1 MKIQKSSEDYLEAML
16 MLKQSR
22 GYIRSSDIADQL
34 NVTRPSVSSAVRK
47 LKENG
52 YLTMDESSLI
62 ELTDSGMRI
71 ASSVYRRHRVLTR
84 IFEAMGVSPDTARRD
99 ACKIEHDISEET
111 FDALC
116 RCANLFAPEK
126 KAAPSEENCS
136 E

>member
-34 NVTRPSVSSAVRK
+34 NVTRPSVS
-47 LKENG
+47 
-52 YLTMDESSLI
+52 
-62 ELTDSGMRI
+62 
-71 ASSVYRRHRVLTR
+71 
-84 IFEAMGVSPDTARRD
+84 PDTARRD

-126 KAAPSEENCS
+126 NAAPSEENCS

>member
-1 MKIQKSSEDYLEAML
+1 MKIQRSSEDYMEAMR
-16 MLKQSR
+16 MLKLSR
-22 GYIRSSDIADQL
+22 GYIRSSDVADQL
-34 NVTRPSVSSAVRK
+34 KVTRPSVSSAVHR

-52 YLTMDESSLI
+52 YLTMDEASLI

-84 IFEAMGVSPDTARRD
+84 IFEAMGVTPETARAD

-116 RCANLFAPEK
+116 RCADRFAPETPDSIK
-126 KAAPSEENCS
+126 QGEDS
-136 E
+136 

>member
-84 IFEAMGVSPDTARRD
+84 IFEAMGVSPDTAQGRLQD
-99 ACKIEHDISEET
+99 
-111 FDALC
+111 
-116 RCANLFAPEK
+116 
-126 KAAPSEENCS
+126 
-136 E
+136 